1 MSSISQKIS
10 AGGSALLLALMF
22 SATAGAGD
30 ATATGAD
37 IAVKYSGEQLNNETD
52 AQNLYKKL
60 RVAARSVC
68 GGGASGYVT
77 LEVRTRA
84 QRCEKQVLSDAVGR
98 INQPL
103 LTTVHESRTKKSS
116 EVG

>member
-10 AGGSALLLALMF
+10 ACGATLLLGLVCA
-22 SATAGAGD
+22 ATAGAGD
-30 ATATGAD
+30 ATATAAD
-37 IAVKYSGEQLNNETD
+37 IAVKYSGEQLNNEAD
-52 AQNLYKKL
+52 AQTLYKKL
-60 RVAARSVC
+60 RVAARSIC

-77 LEVRTRA
+77 LEVRTRT
-84 QRCEKQVLSDAVGR
+84 QRCEKQVLNDAVGK

-103 LTTVHESRTKKSS
+103 LTTVHQSKSKKSG